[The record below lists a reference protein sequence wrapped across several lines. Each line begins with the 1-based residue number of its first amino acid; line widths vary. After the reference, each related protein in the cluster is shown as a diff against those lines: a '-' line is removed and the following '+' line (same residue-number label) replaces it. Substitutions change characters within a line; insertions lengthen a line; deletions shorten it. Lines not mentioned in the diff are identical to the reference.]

1 MISAGTDRSRR
12 IVKDTLNYTDNI
24 SLLHSRTGPQKRFGQ
39 LTMKRE
45 QIEDLGMHEQPDLV
59 ELCTTHYNA

>member
-1 MISAGTDRSRR
+1 MEPGILEPWNLEPRKLGD
-12 IVKDTLNYTDNI
+12 LPY
-24 SLLHSRTGPQKRFGQ
+24 PQKRFGQ